1 MKKLLLNLTMLLVAM
16 LWGGVAQGAETTVTQ
31 ELTGHTSIMGTNMY
45 SEGQTKNTMFYLNS
59 YIGNGGAATLNFKL
73 DENFD
78 VTKIKSAELKL
89 YVNSQANN
97 GGRQGNVN
105 FFALSSLD
113 KFSDTYSEFQDG
125 KVKVYSYGSA
135 KTKRYAFSGTSAVSV
150 THNSA
155 NNQFLKNA
163 TYNSIDVT
171 DLVKQYTTQK
181 AGDEVY
187 IGISIS
193 DFAAVTWI
201 QGYGSEN
208 QPVLNITYS
217 SESAVPYTINY
228 KLGDEII
235 KTSNG
240 SYVVGEK
247 IEAES
252 PITVD
257 GTKYY
262 TADDAKTSFTVTSDE
277 ENNVF
282 NVALRKANEYAY
294 TVTNSFGEQ
303 LTSGTGIEGEAVT
316 GNYVQY
322 ISKNGTLHEA
332 ERGKEEYYKY
342 SFIPTDNNYNY
353 NIVYKETNI
362 NNVVYFSEGEDI
374 EGMTSTGNANADI
387 RCSNGKGGYSN
398 EAIIAT
404 TLQPGKYKVTANV
417 WGNTGATFEI
427 KANET
432 SILSIATTGSITSKT
447 SEEFELTESTPITI
461 SGGDRSKMLDYIY
474 ITKTADILNL
484 NTDYVY
490 STYCPETDL
499 DFSNVEDVKAYSV
512 KVNGKAIT
520 LNEING
526 KVKAGEGILI
536 ANTGKVASVT
546 VPVTTGAESIADND
560 LKGVTA
566 DMTASQLV
574 DNNAYILVDDNTF
587 QKVGDSTIGTLKKGK
602 AYLQVNNASAAKQM
616 FIVNPTAVNGVKEQT
631 ENAAAVIY
639 NAQGMQVKTPVKG
652 LYIVNGKKY
661 IK

>member
-16 LWGGVAQGAETTVTQ
+16 LWGGVAQGAETTEIWSLDFTKLSTSSDKNISG
-31 ELTGHTSIMGTNMY
+31 LTSKGEY
-45 SEGQTKNTMFYLNS
+45 VKVGQSGWTY
-59 YIGNGGAATLNFKL
+59 
-73 DENFD
+73 
-78 VTKIKSAELKL
+78 KSV
-89 YVNSQANN
+89 YVNEFEHIAFTRLWNSGKQYGFCYRYSALLCINNSHTMTLVGLGKNNIVTVTTSANAISQNYVGNN
-97 GGRQGNVN
+97 G
-105 FFALSSLD
+105 AEASS
-113 KFSDTYSEFQDG
+113 TISED
-125 KVKVYSYGSA
+125 A
-135 KTKRYAFSGTSAVSV
+135 KTYTYRMKADGDLNLQVNAGSFIYSIKVEKSDEST
-150 THNSA
+150 A
-155 NNQFLKNA
+155 N
-163 TYNSIDVT
+163 
-171 DLVKQYTTQK
+171 
-181 AGDEVY
+181 
-187 IGISIS
+187 
-193 DFAAVTWI
+193 
-201 QGYGSEN
+201 
-208 QPVLNITYS
+208 
-217 SESAVPYTINY
+217 YTINY

-398 EAIIAT
+398 EAITAT

-587 QKVGDSTIGTLKKGK
+587 QKVGDSTTGTLKKGK